1 MHFSQAPFCET
12 QQEHRART
20 AFVWSKQHPFTHA
33 FRNPANQTR
42 AGDES
47 HHVWH
52 VEDIK
57 TPLSFFKAS
66 DMAEET
72 DILQYSRSGTA
83 WQTGLCWW
91 SSDCNTP
98 WPKAV
103 AFLQFPEPLNLT
115 QNLLWL
121 KQSSCLQNKYRVRP
135 FQQTEEGRKD
145 RFSALKCATLLYGAA
160 HREISPSHSVK
171 ATGQLCS
178 DCCHLLLAVHPQQ
191 TWDAGTA
198 FSPAALLSGCC
209 HFLFRGMETR
219 METNHRQLLQ
229 KPRCYDNVV

>member
-1 MHFSQAPFCET
+1 VEEKSSVHFSQAPFCET
-12 QQEHRART
+12 QQEHRAWA

-98 WPKAV
+98 
-103 AFLQFPEPLNLT
+103 
-115 QNLLWL
+115 
-121 KQSSCLQNKYRVRP
+121 
-135 FQQTEEGRKD
+135 
-145 RFSALKCATLLYGAA
+145 
-160 HREISPSHSVK
+160 
-171 ATGQLCS
+171 
-178 DCCHLLLAVHPQQ
+178 
-191 TWDAGTA
+191 
-198 FSPAALLSGCC
+198 
-209 HFLFRGMETR
+209 
-219 METNHRQLLQ
+219 
-229 KPRCYDNVV
+229 